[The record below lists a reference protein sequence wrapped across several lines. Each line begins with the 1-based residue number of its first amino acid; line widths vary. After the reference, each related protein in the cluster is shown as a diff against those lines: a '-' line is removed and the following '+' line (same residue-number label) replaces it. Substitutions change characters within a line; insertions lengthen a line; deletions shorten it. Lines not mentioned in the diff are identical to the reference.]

1 MLDPQNGSRR
11 CWTLKYSNARNFH
24 IDILPAIPCN
34 RVYFNNITYKTEIE
48 NKAIYI
54 TDKQKIIILN
64 TGNEAKTAGIN

>member
-24 IDILPAIPCN
+24 IDILPTIPCN

-54 TDKQKIIILN
+54 TDKQKNNYI
-64 TGNEAKTAGIN
+64 KYRK